1 MKTHFLAAVAAFTLA
16 APAVAA
22 PSKFVVFGDSF
33 IDSGNIQA
41 AVGDSFTNPALGYFR
56 GRFSDGW
63 NWVDY
68 LGFANFG
75 DTTKAS
81 LLGGTNFAFGG
92 ARGAGDDI
100 VGPGLAIPGLP
111 SQVGLYLASTGGLVD
126 PDAFYIINFGNND
139 VNAIQNGDTEG
150 LTIAEYQAAYVANMV
165 GTVTFLNAAG
175 AKNIL
180 IAGVPNPLE
189 AEGVLLQSLLDAQ
202 LDAVE
207 PFLTASLY
215 RFDYFGFFTSLL
227 ADPTQFGLPADLDF
241 VNSCLASEV
250 PGPDI
255 DCSKYLSFD
264 GIHVTRGVQQA
275 ISIQIARLAG
285 LDAVPEP
292 ASWGLMIAG
301 FGLVGVALRRQR
313 TAAAG

>member
-1 MKTHFLAAVAAFTLA
+1 MKRMILAAAAALVVA
-16 APAVAA
+16 APAAAA

-41 AVGDSFTNPALGYFR
+41 AVGDSFTDPDLGYFR

-68 LGFANFG
+68 LGFANLG

-100 VGPGLAIPGLP
+100 VGPGLAIPGLA
-111 SQVGLYLASTGGLVD
+111 SQGGLFLASTGGVVD
-126 PDAFYIINFGNND
+126 PEAFYIINFGNND
-139 VNAIQNGDTEG
+139 VSAIQNGDTEG
-150 LTIAEYQAAYVANMV
+150 LSIAEYQAAYVANMV

-189 AEGVLLQSLLDAQ
+189 PEGVFLQSLLDAE
-202 LDAVE
+202 LDAVQ

-215 RFDYFGFFTSLL
+215 RFDYFAFFTSLL
-227 ADPTQFGLPADLDF
+227 ADPTQYGLPADLNF
-241 VNSCLASEV
+241 FTPCLVAEI

-255 DCSKYLSFD
+255 DCSGYLSFD

-275 ISIQIARLAG
+275 ISIEVARLTG

-292 ASWGLMIAG
+292 ATWGMMIAG
-301 FGLVGVALRRQR
+301 FGVVGVAMRRR
-313 TAAAG
+313 RVLAAV